1 MRSVSASRS
10 MRAISC
16 VRRRPSTPETPG
28 ASGAAECRS
37 PTGRVSD
44 GMRAPTPGGPMNG
57 SVFEF
62 ERPLVELERK
72 IQDLRELSRSENL
85 EMQGELR
92 SLEERADK
100 LRREIYQNLTR
111 WQRVQLARHP
121 RRPFTLDYVQRMT
134 GDF

>member
-1 MRSVSASRS
+1 
-10 MRAISC
+10 
-16 VRRRPSTPETPG
+16 
-28 ASGAAECRS
+28 
-37 PTGRVSD
+37 
-44 GMRAPTPGGPMNG
+44 MNG

-85 EMQGELR
+85 EMHGELR
-92 SLEERADK
+92 RLEERADK

-121 RRPFTLDYVQRMT
+121 RRPFTLDYVQRIA
-134 GDF
+134 GDFIELHGDRLHGDDRALIGGPALIGNRRVMVIGHQKGRDTRENLERNFGM